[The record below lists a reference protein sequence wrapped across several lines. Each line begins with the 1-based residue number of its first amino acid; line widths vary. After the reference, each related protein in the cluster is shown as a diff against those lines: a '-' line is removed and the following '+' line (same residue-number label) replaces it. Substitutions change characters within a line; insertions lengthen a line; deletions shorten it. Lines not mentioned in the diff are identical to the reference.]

1 MIKNLKSKIKNSA
14 RNGFSLIEL
23 IVAVAIVSVSLV
35 AMTATIASFRLR
47 QTSSYKNL
55 AYALAEEEISAIKTI
70 PFANLTNIT
79 SSTFSN
85 VLYNLGN
92 FAVSA
97 DTTSSS
103 PPNIYAV
110 TATGTAINT
119 ITNLRVL
126 PSNAAQIISATI
138 KVRYPAIPPAN
149 WATGILFR
157 ASDYKNYYRLTI
169 KSTGLELAKAVNGVI
184 TILSTY
190 PFSPNADTW
199 YTIGVSA
206 NNSSI
211 TSYVNGINTGIV
223 IDTELTSG
231 NIAIIAQS
239 GLKPI
244 FDDIALAIDN
254 TATSTWNFDQDQ
266 TGEEKKEFKKLGV
279 YDFPSGRDELTIE
292 NYLGQ
297 SDFKKITASVYWTE
311 RGVKKGI
318 SLQTLRNN

>member
-55 AYALAEEEISAIKTI
+55 AYALAEEEITAIKTI

-119 ITNLRVL
+119 
-126 PSNAAQIISATI
+126 
-138 KVRYPAIPPAN
+138 
-149 WATGILFR
+149 
-157 ASDYKNYYRLTI
+157 
-169 KSTGLELAKAVNGVI
+169 
-184 TILSTY
+184 
-190 PFSPNADTW
+190 
-199 YTIGVSA
+199 
-206 NNSSI
+206 
-211 TSYVNGINTGIV
+211 
-223 IDTELTSG
+223 
-231 NIAIIAQS
+231 
-239 GLKPI
+239 
-244 FDDIALAIDN
+244 
-254 TATSTWNFDQDQ
+254 
-266 TGEEKKEFKKLGV
+266 
-279 YDFPSGRDELTIE
+279 
-292 NYLGQ
+292 
-297 SDFKKITASVYWTE
+297 
-311 RGVKKGI
+311 
-318 SLQTLRNN
+318 

>member
-1 MIKNLKSKIKNSA
+1 ML
-14 RNGFSLIEL
+14 RNE
-23 IVAVAIVSVSLV
+23 
-35 AMTATIASFRLR
+35 
-47 QTSSYKNL
+47 
-55 AYALAEEEISAIKTI
+55 
-70 PFANLTNIT
+70 
-79 SSTFSN
+79 
-85 VLYNLGN
+85 
-92 FAVSA
+92 
-97 DTTSSS
+97 
-103 PPNIYAV
+103 
-110 TATGTAINT
+110 
-119 ITNLRVL
+119 
-126 PSNAAQIISATI
+126 AQIISGTI

-231 NIAIIAQS
+231 NIAFIAQS